1 MTGLTVSS
9 SDITYIETVTN
20 KACPLCES
28 VGKIIGGVAENLL
41 KRKVK
46 MRKISLLF
54 AIIVLLAGV
63 SVQAQKKGGAPL
75 PIGPPVPRQVSV
87 QDQDGGGFI
96 VFDLPTGDFKC
107 NMCEYGLAFGGVGQ
121 VKIDGFNIY
130 FTALSEEYSMFVSI
144 NVWDKQGKAVMEIF
158 NPPPGSAVDANLRE
172 YWTDGNIYNNTLSCA
187 SITGR

>member
-1 MTGLTVSS
+1 MKKLS
-9 SDITYIETVTN
+9 I
-20 KACPLCES
+20 
-28 VGKIIGGVAENLL
+28 
-41 KRKVK
+41 
-46 MRKISLLF
+46 LF
-54 AIIVLLAGV
+54 VLAVMLAGV
-63 SVQAQKKGGAPL
+63 SVQAQKKNR
-75 PIGPPVPRQVSV
+75 IQPPPPPPMKQTQTV
-87 QDQDGGGFI
+87 QDEDGGGYFTFDI
-96 VFDLPTGDFKC
+96 VTGEFKC

-130 FTALSEEYSMFVSI
+130 ITALSEEYSMFVSI